1 MFSKWIFLPEMYVL
15 QAFPTLMLLCRF
27 LVFSVCTNPCSM
39 PLIHSTL
46 SYFRHGYWR
55 KRIKTRLQYHSYE
68 ITFCLLFF
76 FSLDTEWAKVTV
88 GVSVWKAKAVV
99 PCPGWSCPSFHC
111 VLPQATVPVVPQHLH
126 EISCRKRIQA
136 QNTHL
141 WSGYFNPDQVL
152 DWVHSTTPHAIT
164 PAGLRERCGTGEKQ
178 RDFGLQQAG
187 LLPRETLIKLY
198 QIFVLK

>member
-76 FSLDTEWAKVTV
+76 FFFRYWMSQSHCWGFSLKSQGCGSMSWVKLPLF
-88 GVSVWKAKAVV
+88 SL
-99 PCPGWSCPSFHC
+99 CPSPGHS
-111 VLPQATVPVVPQHLH
+111 PSGATASPWDFLQ
-126 EISCRKRIQA
+126 
-136 QNTHL
+136 
-141 WSGYFNPDQVL
+141 
-152 DWVHSTTPHAIT
+152 
-164 PAGLRERCGTGEKQ
+164 EKDPSSKYPSLV
-178 RDFGLQQAG
+178 RLF
-187 LLPRETLIKLY
+187 
-198 QIFVLK
+198 